1 MVVYKIAVFGDGGV
15 GKSSLLEARK
25 SRCFNENSKITIGVD
40 YKLIPFE
47 KRDCEE
53 EEEEEDTFLAMDLG
67 GQERFHFI
75 HDAFINGIKG
85 ALILFDVSRI
95 RTFAS
100 IDKWLDLI
108 RKENENIPVLIVG
121 NKIDLIDPSEKEVF
135 IDNLEIFIENL
146 PENHKIYGFY
156 FTSAKT
162 LAGINETFTICEE
175 MILGSINNTNA
186 RLDKIS
192 SENLVN
198 QLRQLI
204 S

>member
-25 SRCFNENSKITIGVD
+25 SQSFDENSKITIGVD

-47 KRDCEE
+47 TKDSEE
-53 EEEEEDTFLAMDLG
+53 NEDTFLAMDLG

-108 RKENENIPVLIVG
+108 RQENENIPVLIIG

-146 PENHKIYGFY
+146 PKKHNIYGFY

-162 LAGINETFTICEE
+162 LTGVKDTFAICEE
-175 MILGSINNTNA
+175 MILGSINNANVK
-186 RLDKIS
+186 LDKIS
-192 SENLVN
+192 SKNLVD

-204 S
+204 V